1 MKLPDT
7 NVLIY
12 AANAKAAQHRRAKE
26 WLVAAYADPAG
37 VGFAWLA
44 LIGFLR
50 LATRPGILARPLAV
64 DDALGLVHDW
74 LAHSRAQVLQAGAGH
89 ETVLADLLRS
99 LGSAGNLVSD
109 AHLAALAI
117 EHGAT
122 LGSFDRDFLRF
133 EGLKFELLRA

>member
-1 MKLPDT
+1 MRLPDT

-12 AANAKAAQHRRAKE
+12 AANAQAAQHRNAKD
-26 WLVAAYADPAG
+26 WLVAAYASPQG
-37 VGFAWLA
+37 IGLSWLA
-44 LIGFLR
+44 LTGFLR
-50 LATRPGILARPLAV
+50 LTTRQGILARPLRI

-74 LAHSRAQVLQAGAGH
+74 LDHPRAQVLQAGAGH
-89 ETVLADLLRS
+89 EALLAGLLRS

-109 AHLAALAI
+109 AHLAAIAI

>member
-1 MKLPDT
+1 M
-7 NVLIY
+7 
-12 AANAKAAQHRRAKE
+12 ARADR
-26 WLVAAYADPAG
+26 V
-37 VGFAWLA
+37 
-44 LIGFLR
+44 LR
-50 LATRPGILARPLAV
+50 LTTRQGVLARPLRI
-64 DDALGLVHDW
+64 DDALDLVHDW
-74 LAHSRAQVLQAGAGH
+74 LNHPRAQVLQAGAKQ
-89 ETVLADLLRS
+89 EAVLGALLRA

>member
-12 AANAKAAQHRRAKE
+12 AANAKAAQHRRATE
-26 WLVAAYADPAG
+26 WLVGAYAEPAG
-37 VGFAWLA
+37 VGFAWMA

-50 LATRPGILARPLAV
+50 LATRPGILARPLAI

-74 LAHSRAQVLQAGAGH
+74 LAHPRAQVLQAGAGH
-89 ETVLADLLRS
+89 ETVLAALLRS

-117 EHGAT
+117 ERGAT

>member
-26 WLVAAYADPAG
+26 WLVGAYADPAG

-50 LATRPGILARPLAV
+50 LATRPGILARPLAI

-74 LAHSRAQVLQAGAGH
+74 LAHPRAQILQAGAAH
-89 ETVLADLLRS
+89 DTVLAALLRS

-109 AHLAALAI
+109 AHLAGLAI

>member
-12 AANAKAAQHRRAKE
+12 AANAQAAQHRGAKA

-37 VGFAWLA
+37 IGFAWPA

-50 LATRPGILARPLAV
+50 LTTRQGILARPLRI

-74 LAHSRAQVLQAGAGH
+74 LAHPRAQVLQAGANH
-89 ETVLADLLRS
+89 ETLLAALLGS

-122 LGSFDRDFLRF
+122 LGPFDRDFLRF